1 MKTITHCRACGST
14 ALTRAFSL
22 SSVIEQSG
30 RRRIFSGP
38 RHNRIEY
45 LLCDP
50 ARDAHACGLVQR
62 AAGGDE
68 EGPFAPSG
76 AYRANR
82 SHQRAI
88 ATEALELIS
97 GRDCAAL
104 DIGCADGALLSYYP
118 RWVERY
124 GVDHGDRIAEV
135 GPWANTL
142 KAEFPS
148 AEFDRAYGDKRF
160 DIITAVSV
168 LEDVDEPRA
177 FLARMKSL
185 LAEDGV
191 IVIEA
196 LYAPMTMTQNLFE
209 AAHERRRAFY
219 SLAALERLFRDCD
232 LKIFRGAL
240 SDKNGGS
247 LRLFATHTE
256 VDAYDFDPWYERLAR
271 LWDEENAL
279 ALRSLAPYQA
289 FEGRVEELKVGFQE
303 LMLRAKK
310 RGETVHL
317 IGDGPA
323 TVELYGWADEPLRG
337 ERGADAIEATIA
349 PGEPD
354 PNARLGRKG
363 PPVISEAAS
372 RAVEPTY
379 IIAPSSLRREMLE
392 RWREAIMRG
401 AQLVFVAPRLTIVH
415 AGNFSA
421 EFGKSLSGGDT
432 AGSVET
438 LRAILNASGGPRL
451 VAVNDQVTKSA

>member
-22 SSVIEQSG
+22 SSVVEPSG
-30 RRRIFSGP
+30 RRRVFSGP

-50 ARDAHACGLVQR
+50 SRDAHACGLVQR
-62 AAGGDE
+62 AASGDE

-82 SHQRAI
+82 SHHRAI

-124 GVDHGDRIAEV
+124 GVDRGDRIEDV
-135 GPWANTL
+135 GPWANVL
-142 KAEFPS
+142 KANFPS

-160 DIITAVSV
+160 DIITAISV

-177 FLARMKSL
+177 FLARIKSL
-185 LAEDGV
+185 LADDGV
-191 IVIEA
+191 MIIEA
-196 LYAPMTMTQNLFE
+196 LYAPMAMTQTLFE

-219 SLAALERLFRDCD
+219 SLASLERLFRDCD

-247 LRLFATHTE
+247 LRLFATHSTVE
-256 VDAYDFDPWYERLAR
+256 AYDFDPWYERLAR

-289 FEGRVEELKVGFQE
+289 FEGRVEELKEGFQD
-303 LMLRAKK
+303 LVLRAKR
-310 RGETVHL
+310 RGETIHL
-317 IGDGPA
+317 VGDGPA
-323 TVELYGWADEPLRG
+323 AVELFGWADEVRHG
-337 ERGADAIEATIA
+337 ERGSDAIEAAIA
-349 PGEPD
+349 PNEPD
-354 PNARLGRKG
+354 QNARLGRNG
-363 PPVISEAAS
+363 PPVISEAGS
-372 RAVEPTY
+372 RALEPTY
-379 IIAPSSLRREMLE
+379 IVAPSSLRREMLE
-392 RWREAIMRG
+392 RWRDPIMRG
-401 AQLVFVAPRLTIVH
+401 AMLVFVAPTLRVVN
-415 AGNFSA
+415 AGNFA
-421 EFGKSLSGGDT
+421 VEFGKTLASGDG
-432 AGSVET
+432 AGTVET
-438 LRAILNASGGPRL
+438 LRAILDVAGGPRL
-451 VAVNDQVTKSA
+451 VAVNNSGAKSA